1 MSGFSEE
8 ATKKRKTKN
17 TIIADFWEKS
27 IEYQFNKGHRDFD
40 YRVIDSLVVEPFNLP
55 TDWKPKIGDLSLL
68 KLELRRNGDSPPEIL
83 KSIDLIYGEVSRVLK
98 IQIED

>member
-1 MSGFSEE
+1 M
-8 ATKKRKTKN
+8 
-17 TIIADFWEKS
+17 
-27 IEYQFNKGHRDFD
+27 
-40 YRVIDSLVVEPFNLP
+40 VVEPFNLP

-98 IQIED
+98 IQIEY